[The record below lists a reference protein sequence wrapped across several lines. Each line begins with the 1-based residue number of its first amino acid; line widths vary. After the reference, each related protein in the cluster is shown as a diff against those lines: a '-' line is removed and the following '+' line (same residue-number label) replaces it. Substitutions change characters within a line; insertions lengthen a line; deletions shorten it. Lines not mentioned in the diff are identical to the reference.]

1 MSEATIRPAALPDPR
16 TSPEDFANMALQV
29 PAGWQDNPEMARALL
44 RDAWKR
50 LQTAEAVIA
59 AQERKIQELEDL
71 ASTDALT
78 SLMNRRGLE
87 TFFEQELSRIRRGN
101 SPGALL
107 VLIDLDRFKA
117 INDQHGHQ
125 AGDACLKIVASH
137 IMDNIRF
144 TDGAARLGGDEFA
157 ILLTQTDAAKA
168 ADRVRI
174 IREALDD
181 ISFDWQGTALSC
193 GGSLGIAPVGADD
206 NGFAASY
213 QKADAGLYADK
224 ARRKAK
230 A

>member
-1 MSEATIRPAALPDPR
+1 MSDVRIRPTSLPDPQQ
-16 TSPEDFANMALQV
+16 SPDDFATMALQA
-29 PAGWQDNPEMARALL
+29 PLGWQDNPAMARALL

-50 LQTAEAVIA
+50 LQDAEAVIA
-59 AQERKIQELEDL
+59 EQEQRIRELEDL

-117 INDQHGHQ
+117 INDTHGHQ

-157 ILLTQTDAAKA
+157 ILLTQTDAIKV
-168 ADRVRI
+168 ADRVKI
-174 IREALDD
+174 IRAALDN
-181 ISFDWQGTALSC
+181 ITFDWQGTQLNC
-193 GGSLGIAPVGADD
+193 GGSVGTAPVTSDD
-206 NGFAASY
+206 AGFASSY
-213 QKADAGLYADK
+213 QKADAALYADK
-224 ARRKAK
+224 SRRRGG
-230 A
+230 